1 MRFKSTSSSINK
13 SQSTDNH
20 NQNLNQK
27 FNSNRLT
34 TANKMKFSTATSSN
48 SKQIQSLIVVSL
60 LLNCVNLATCSGV
73 FEINFSSLVDAF
85 GRDLRDD
92 CCSWQNQTINQHHQ
106 ATSAYMIRNNKP
118 TTTEQQIDSCDPKK
132 CQLIVR
138 ICVKNYQS
146 QEIEASQ
153 CTFGEL
159 TAQVSPSNNQLNQ
172 NQNQYHYNQNNNNN
186 NHHHANHINQDFHY
200 NQQQIVGSGRQ
211 TINTASNRF
220 DVHYQKLQQNNRANK
235 MQQATSK
242 SLANSQARAL
252 RQISFRQSISFPF
265 NFTWPVS
272 NHNSLIVVNCR

>member
-1 MRFKSTSSSINK
+1 MSWRQVRSTIN
-13 SQSTDNH
+13 SH
-20 NQNLNQK
+20 NQNQTFNQSKSSSKISPNMK
-27 FNSNRLT
+27 FNMIKSIYTLV
-34 TANKMKFSTATSSN
+34 
-48 SKQIQSLIVVSL
+48 VVSL
-60 LLNCVNLATCSGV
+60 VALNHQVNCSGV

-92 CCSWQNQTINQHHQ
+92 CCSWQNQSLLQQQHQQAAYLSSRNQIKQQ
-106 ATSAYMIRNNKP
+106 AT
-118 TTTEQQIDSCDPKK
+118 TTDQVDSCDPKK

-159 TAQVSPSNNQLNQ
+159 TAQVNPSNNH
-172 NQNQYHYNQNNNNN
+172 NQYQ
-186 NHHHANHINQDFHY
+186 ANSL
-200 NQQQIVGSGRQ
+200 QQQQAQMFGRQ

-220 DVHYQKLQQNNRANK
+220 DVHYQKLHQPRS
-235 MQQATSK
+235 QQAALK
-242 SLANSQARAL
+242 PQLALASSQARAL

-272 NHNSLIVVNCR
+272 VHLIVI